1 MINHFIDNAF
11 VASLA
16 EETFDTLNPAT
27 NEVITQVA
35 SGAAADVHRAV
46 RAARKAS
53 DSGPWPR
60 LTPEQRGKYLRRI
73 GDLIQKHA
81 DAIAGAEIMDTGIP
95 ASQIRKGAIPRAAD

>member
-1 MINHFIDNAF
+1 MISHFINNQF

-35 SGAAADVHRAV
+35 SGAAADVDRAV
-46 RAARKAS
+46 SAARKAF
-53 DSGPWPR
+53 DEGPWPR
-60 LTPEQRGKYLRRI
+60 MTPEQRGKYIRRI

-81 DAIAGAEIMDTGIP
+81 DAIADAEIADTGIP
-95 ASQIRKGAIPRAAD
+95 ASQIR